1 MSKAAA
7 AAGSGLKRAGNRK
20 DPLGPNSEI
29 GRKLKQYYED
39 LVAEAVPERFQ
50 DLLRQ
55 LEEREQQPETVPADT
70 IPAVTIPADGRDT
83 E

>member
-1 MSKAAA
+1 MNKAAA

-20 DPLGPNSEI
+20 DSLGPNSEI

-39 LVAEAVPERFQ
+39 LVAEAVPDRFQ
-50 DLLRQ
+50 DLLKQ
-55 LEEREQQPETVPADT
+55 LEEREQPEPA
-70 IPAVTIPADGRDT
+70 PAIGRDT